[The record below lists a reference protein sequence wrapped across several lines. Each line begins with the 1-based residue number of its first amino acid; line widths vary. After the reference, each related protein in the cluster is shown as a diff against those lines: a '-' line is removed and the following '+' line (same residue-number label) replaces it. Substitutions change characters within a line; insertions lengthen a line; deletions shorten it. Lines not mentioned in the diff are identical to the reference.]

1 MVRGGYGV
9 FYGRTPSIMLGT
21 AHSNNGINILT
32 YTFTGASVPTYP
44 NRFSSIPTGGA
55 AQQPSIL
62 VVDKDFQNPKLQQ
75 ASVGV
80 DYEVMANTSLSV
92 SYLFVKG
99 DSLPRSIDRN
109 LGPLGSA
116 TYTVAGSNETLS
128 YHRFGAAATRPFANF
143 NRVIVVRSDGRIALQ
158 RPDDR
163 TEPPLLERPLGAR
176 GVYAR
181 PRRRHGAGRD
191 GGGAWQ
197 HRRRSEVRLESG
209 GLRRGSHRW
218 PERSAS
224 SRSW

>member
-1 MVRGGYGV
+1 MEPGGKKYVVRGGYGI

-44 NRFSSIPTGGA
+44 NRFNSIPAGGA
-55 AQQPSIL
+55 AQRPSIL
-62 VVDKDFQNPKLQQ
+62 VVDKDFQNPRLQQ

-116 TYTVAGSNETLS
+116 TYTVAGSNETLLVS
-128 YHRFGAAATRPFANF
+128 PLRRGRDAAVRELQP
-143 NRVIVVRSDGRIALQ
+143 RDRVRSDGRIAA
-158 RPDDR
+158 
-163 TEPPLLERPLGAR
+163 TTA
-176 GVYAR
+176 
-181 PRRRHGAGRD
+181 
-191 GGGAWQ
+191 
-197 HRRRSEVRLESG
+197 
-209 GLRRGSHRW
+209 
-218 PERSAS
+218 
-224 SRSW
+224 SRSS